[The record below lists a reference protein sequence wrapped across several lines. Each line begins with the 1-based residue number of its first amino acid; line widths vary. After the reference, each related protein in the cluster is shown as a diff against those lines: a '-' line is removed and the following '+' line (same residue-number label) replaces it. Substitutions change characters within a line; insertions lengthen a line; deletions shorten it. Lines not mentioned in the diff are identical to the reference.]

1 MLTIKHVTS
10 IICDMYMMCVKQCDK
25 AGYIMEATGETQMWL
40 TIKQP
45 REDNV
50 WMSGIYD
57 LRHYPS

>member
-50 WMSGIYD
+50 
-57 LRHYPS
+57 